1 MTGLISSEFRKTTT
15 TSLWWALLIPAVLAG
30 FVWAWATSASGLTS
44 ELAELSFIRL
54 PLESL
59 EDVTWGLIPL
69 ARGFNIASTFP
80 MLFGALAMTTELSRR
95 TITTTFLTAPSRLAV
110 IGAKSAVYAVWGL
123 VYGLFI
129 SVAASVGLLVGSPE
143 RELPSAGD
151 WLLVVFAGLL
161 ACMLWTLLGLGF
173 GALIG
178 SPVGAVL
185 VLLGYVLVVG
195 PVLETVLTFN
205 EDPSVALIA
214 GALPGG
220 AGNGITGGTVVSI
233 LLDQVQGLA
242 AVDGTVISE
251 ARLDL
256 ARLVLTLVAGS
267 PGAFAGWLSVLVFLG
282 WALLALGAGWLRTKS
297 RDIT

>member
-1 MTGLISSEFRKTTT
+1 MTGLISSEFRKVSTTN
-15 TSLWWALLIPAVLAG
+15 LWWALLIPAVLAG
-30 FVWAWATSASGLTS
+30 FVWAWATSASGITS

-69 ARGFNIASTFP
+69 ARGFNIGSTFP
-80 MLFGALAMTTELSRR
+80 MLFGALAMTTELNRR
-95 TITTTFLTAPSRLAV
+95 TITTTFLTAPSRMAV
-110 IGAKSAVYAVWGL
+110 IGAKSAVYTVWGL
-123 VYGLFI
+123 VYGLLI
-129 SVAASVGLLVGSPE
+129 GVAASIGLLVGSPE
-143 RELPSAGD
+143 RELPSAGH
-151 WLLVVFAGLL
+151 WLLVVLAGVLG
-161 ACMLWTLLGLGF
+161 CVLWTLLGLGF

-195 PVLETVLTFN
+195 PVLETVLTLN

-242 AVDGTVISE
+242 AIEGTVISE
-251 ARLDL
+251 TRIDL
-256 ARLVLTLVAGS
+256 ARLVLSLVAGS
-267 PGAFAGWLSVLVFLG
+267 PGAFAGWLSALVFLG
-282 WALLALGAGWLRTKS
+282 WALLALGLGWLRTKS